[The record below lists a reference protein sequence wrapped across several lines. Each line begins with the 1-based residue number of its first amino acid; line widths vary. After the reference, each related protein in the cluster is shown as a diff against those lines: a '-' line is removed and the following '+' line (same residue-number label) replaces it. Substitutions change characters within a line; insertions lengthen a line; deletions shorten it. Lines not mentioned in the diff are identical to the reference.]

1 MPFHISSA
9 IRSIRFYSSFLRV
22 FLILFLVISI
32 LLGIFLTYSF
42 QQENRNLQTASEQ
55 SYLNILEN
63 TSTTLEMSLQN
74 MQQILLETIWDSDF
88 TSALVVPSEESYS
101 RTKNILEKLQQLT
114 EIYPYIT
121 SAYLYS
127 STSQMVYTS
136 RPSYQPASQ
145 VPDLLFQQP
154 EDLLT
159 YEGVRLSDSNTS
171 LFIKQ
176 IGDQIVLCQHLYP
189 DYLTS
194 LGALIFE
201 FDLSAHTNLSSKF
214 KASDDTLQ
222 CYVVDRTGAPI
233 FVSSLPA
240 PLQEYLSDKDLDSST
255 LSSVAYSGSGLTFLS
270 YQSPATNW
278 FYLFQLRT
286 GQLQLY
292 TPVPYIILFCTLGL
306 GFAFLLSFLIA
317 SKANKPIR
325 RLLSEM
331 SSPSCTID
339 AKNDIDFLSKSYA
352 YTTGQNEKLN
362 EAIQGITPLVLERL
376 LSRLLNGELID
387 EEQIDAT
394 LSGIHCPFPRH
405 SIFSVMVLNLS
416 SAASDGL
423 TPLEYNL
430 LLSKIQELLQQEI
443 QPPGLSFLIPQGGTC
458 AAAVLIFP
466 KDLPEDSLQLSIQSL
481 MCTLSRKINVSP
493 YQLELGCGNLYNN
506 LSDLK
511 YSYFDA
517 QKVLSRRRFYQNEEA
532 SSAGEALLSHNRYF
546 ETVQKMFLAI
556 QAGNSSAAYTM
567 MSDTLEEISH
577 NSATADPYAQYR
589 CFLRTFFELADTLHM
604 GEREIFLQQEQAL
617 LDILEHTDADHLT
630 SRLTE
635 AMYKPLQSIERKNR
649 SRISQHIARVQEYI
663 LEHYS
668 DSTLSLESTAEHVG
682 ISSAYLSR
690 LFKKETD
697 SSFVDYVNM
706 IRVQKAKYLLAQ
718 SNLKTKEIAFQTGFH
733 SMQNFFR
740 IFKRITGYTPGEYRA
755 NLKDLP

>member
-136 RPSYQPASQ
+136 RPSYQRASQ

-306 GFAFLLSFLIA
+306 GFAFLLSFL
-317 SKANKPIR
+317 
-325 RLLSEM
+325 
-331 SSPSCTID
+331 
-339 AKNDIDFLSKSYA
+339 
-352 YTTGQNEKLN
+352 
-362 EAIQGITPLVLERL
+362 
-376 LSRLLNGELID
+376 
-387 EEQIDAT
+387 
-394 LSGIHCPFPRH
+394 
-405 SIFSVMVLNLS
+405 
-416 SAASDGL
+416 
-423 TPLEYNL
+423 
-430 LLSKIQELLQQEI
+430 LQ
-443 QPPGLSFLIPQGGTC
+443 
-458 AAAVLIFP
+458 
-466 KDLPEDSLQLSIQSL
+466 
-481 MCTLSRKINVSP
+481 
-493 YQLELGCGNLYNN
+493 
-506 LSDLK
+506 
-511 YSYFDA
+511 
-517 QKVLSRRRFYQNEEA
+517 
-532 SSAGEALLSHNRYF
+532 
-546 ETVQKMFLAI
+546 
-556 QAGNSSAAYTM
+556 
-567 MSDTLEEISH
+567 
-577 NSATADPYAQYR
+577 
-589 CFLRTFFELADTLHM
+589 
-604 GEREIFLQQEQAL
+604 
-617 LDILEHTDADHLT
+617 
-630 SRLTE
+630 
-635 AMYKPLQSIERKNR
+635 
-649 SRISQHIARVQEYI
+649 
-663 LEHYS
+663 
-668 DSTLSLESTAEHVG
+668 
-682 ISSAYLSR
+682 
-690 LFKKETD
+690 
-697 SSFVDYVNM
+697 
-706 IRVQKAKYLLAQ
+706 
-718 SNLKTKEIAFQTGFH
+718 
-733 SMQNFFR
+733 
-740 IFKRITGYTPGEYRA
+740 
-755 NLKDLP
+755 